1 MRASACA
8 LAGLLSVCIAGN
20 SLAGSFSISPVRVIL
35 EPRQR
40 AAALTIVNGADTE
53 VVLQADVLRW
63 SQDGTGQDRL
73 EPSDDVIVSPPILKV
88 PAQGRQV
95 VRLARLVAPHP
106 QRQLTY
112 RLLLREVPDTS
123 RATQAGA
130 SLPIALVLSIPI
142 FLSPAGAQPDVRCEL
157 QAGQPPQVAC
167 RNDGRAYAQLRELSV
182 LREGQT
188 LGRFEGVVYLLAG
201 THRVLPLQ
209 PGDPAAWIPGEAQ
222 IQLRLEDLRPRSF
235 AATLP

>member
-1 MRASACA
+1 MRACWMA
-8 LAGLLSVCIAGN
+8 LVGLLCVCAGAS
-20 SLAGSFSISPVRVIL
+20 SLAGSFSISPVRVFL

-63 SQDGTGQDRL
+63 SQDGAGQDQL
-73 EPSDDVIVSPPILKV
+73 EPSDDLIVSPPILKV

-95 VRLARLVAPHP
+95 VRLARLVAPNP

-112 RLLLREVPDTS
+112 RMLLREVPDTS
-123 RATQAGA
+123 RAVQPGA

-142 FLSPAGAQPDVRCEL
+142 FLSPAGVQPDVRCEL
-157 QAGQPPQVAC
+157 QAGQTPEVAC
-167 RNDGRAYAQLRELSV
+167 RNDGRAYAQLREVSV
-182 LREGQT
+182 LREGRA
-188 LGRFEGVVYLLAG
+188 LGRFEGAVYLLAG
-201 THRVLPLQ
+201 SRRVLPLK
-209 PGDPAAWIPGEAQ
+209 PGDPAAWTPGEAQ
-222 IQLRLEDLRPRSF
+222 ILLRLEDLRPRSL

>member
-20 SLAGSFSISPVRVIL
+20 SLAGSFSISPVRVFL
-35 EPRQR
+35 EPRER

-95 VRLARLVAPHP
+95 VRLARLVQPDP

-112 RLLLREVPDTS
+112 RLLLREVPDTA
-123 RATQAGA
+123 RAVQPGA

>member
-1 MRASACA
+1 MRACVIALIGLLTACA
-8 LAGLLSVCIAGN
+8 GGN
-20 SLAGSFSISPVRVIL
+20 SLAGSFSISPVRVFL
-35 EPRQR
+35 ESRQR

-63 SQDGTGQDRL
+63 SQDGAGNDQL

-95 VRLARLVAPHP
+95 VRLARLVAPDP

-123 RATQAGA
+123 RANQPGT

-142 FLSPAGAQPDVRCEL
+142 FLSPPGVQPEVRCAL
-157 QAGQPPQVAC
+157 HAGPTPKVEC

-182 LREGQT
+182 LREGRT
-188 LGRFEGVVYLLAG
+188 LGHFEGAVYLLAG
-201 THRVLPLQ
+201 SRRVLPLKR
-209 PGDPAAWIPGEAQ
+209 GDAAAWSPGEAQ
-222 IQLRLEDLRPRSF
+222 IQLRLEDLRLRTF
-235 AATLP
+235 AVTLP

>member
-1 MRASACA
+1 MRAYLMAVV
-8 LAGLLSVCIAGN
+8 GLLAVFAGGN
-20 SLAGSFSISPVRVIL
+20 SLAGSFSISPVRVFL

-40 AAALTIVNGADTE
+40 AAALTIVNSADTE

-63 SQDGTGQDRL
+63 SQDGAGQDRL

-95 VRLARLVAPHP
+95 VRLARLVQPDP

-123 RATQAGA
+123 RAVQPGA

-157 QAGQPPQVAC
+157 HSGQPLEVTC
-167 RNDGRAYAQLRELSV
+167 RNDGRAHAQLRELSI
-182 LREGQT
+182 LREGRT
-188 LGRFEGVVYLLAG
+188 LGRFEGAVYLLAG
-201 THRVLPLQ
+201 SRRVLPLK
-209 PGDPAAWIPGEAQ
+209 PGDPAVWTPGEAQ
-222 IQLRLEDLRPRSF
+222 IQLRLEDLRPRSL

>member
-1 MRASACA
+1 LIAWVTLLAACT
-8 LAGLLSVCIAGN
+8 GGN
-20 SLAGSFSISPVRVIL
+20 SLAGSFSISPVRVFL

>member
-1 MRASACA
+1 MRACLIAWVTLLAACT
-8 LAGLLSVCIAGN
+8 GGN

>member
-1 MRASACA
+1 MRACLIAWVTLLAACA
-8 LAGLLSVCIAGN
+8 GGN
-20 SLAGSFSISPVRVIL
+20 SLAGSFSISPVRVFL

-53 VVLQADVLRW
+53 VILQADVLRW
-63 SQDGTGQDRL
+63 SQDGAGQDRL

-95 VRLARLVAPHP
+95 VRLARLVAPDP

-123 RATQAGA
+123 RVTQPGA

-188 LGRFEGVVYLLAG
+188 LGRFEGAVYLLAG
-201 THRVLPLQ
+201 SHRVLPLK
-209 PGDPAAWIPGEAQ
+209 PGDPAAWTPGEAQ

>member
-1 MRASACA
+1 LIAWVTLLAACT
-8 LAGLLSVCIAGN
+8 GGN

-123 RATQAGA
+123 RATQPGA

>member
-1 MRASACA
+1 
-8 LAGLLSVCIAGN
+8 
-20 SLAGSFSISPVRVIL
+20 VIL

>member
-1 MRASACA
+1 MRACWMA
-8 LAGLLSVCIAGN
+8 LVGLLCVCAGAS
-20 SLAGSFSISPVRVIL
+20 SLAGSFSISPVRVFL

-63 SQDGTGQDRL
+63 SQDGAGQDQL
-73 EPSDDVIVSPPILKV
+73 EPSDDLIVSPPILKV

-95 VRLARLVAPHP
+95 VRLARLVAPNP

-112 RLLLREVPDTS
+112 RMLLREVPDTS
-123 RATQAGA
+123 RAVQPGA

-157 QAGQPPQVAC
+157 QAGQPPEVAC
-167 RNDGRAYAQLRELSV
+167 RNDGRAYAQLREVSV
-182 LREGQT
+182 LREGRA
-188 LGRFEGVVYLLAG
+188 LGRFEGAVYLLAG
-201 THRVLPLQ
+201 SRRVLPLK
-209 PGDPAAWIPGEAQ
+209 PGDPAVWTPGEAQ
-222 IQLRLEDLRPRSF
+222 IQLRLEDLRPRSL

>member
-1 MRASACA
+1 MRACWMA
-8 LAGLLSVCIAGN
+8 LLGLLAVCAGGN
-20 SLAGSFSISPVRVIL
+20 SLAGSFSISPVRVFL

-63 SQDGTGQDRL
+63 SQDEAGQDRL

-95 VRLARLVAPHP
+95 VRLVRLVMPDP

-123 RATQAGA
+123 RAVQPGA
-130 SLPIALVLSIPI
+130 KLPIALALSIPI
-142 FLSPAGAQPDVRCEL
+142 FLTPAGAQPAVRCEL
-157 QAGQPPQVAC
+157 HAGQPPEVTC
-167 RNDGRAYAQLRELSV
+167 RNDGRAYAQLREVSV
-182 LREGQT
+182 LREGHT
-188 LGRFEGVVYLLAG
+188 LGRFDGAAYLLPG
-201 THRVLPLQ
+201 SRRVLPLK
-209 PGDPAAWIPGEAQ
+209 PGDPAAWTPGQAQ

>member
-1 MRASACA
+1 MRACLIAWVTLLAACT
-8 LAGLLSVCIAGN
+8 GGN
-20 SLAGSFSISPVRVIL
+20 SLAGSFSISPVRVFL

>member
-1 MRASACA
+1 MRTCVIS
-8 LAGLLSVCIAGN
+8 LVGLLAACTGGN
-20 SLAGSFSISPVRVIL
+20 SLAGSFSISPVRVFL
-35 EPRQR
+35 ESRQR
-40 AAALTIVNGADTE
+40 AAALTIVNSADTE

-63 SQDGTGQDRL
+63 SQDGAGNDQL
-73 EPSDDVIVSPPILKV
+73 EPSDDLIVSSPILKV

-95 VRLARLVAPHP
+95 VRLARLVAPDP

-123 RATQAGA
+123 RAMQPGA

-142 FLSPAGAQPDVRCEL
+142 FLSPPGVQPEVRCAL
-157 QAGQPPQVAC
+157 HAGQTPKVEC

-182 LREGQT
+182 LRDGRT

-201 THRVLPLQ
+201 SRRVLPLTL
-209 PGDPAAWIPGEAQ
+209 GDAAAWTPGEAQ

>member
-20 SLAGSFSISPVRVIL
+20 SLAGSFSISPVRVFL
-35 EPRQR
+35 EPRER

>member
-1 MRASACA
+1 LIAWVTLLAACT
-8 LAGLLSVCIAGN
+8 GGN

>member
-1 MRASACA
+1 MRACLIAWVTLLAACT
-8 LAGLLSVCIAGN
+8 GGN
-20 SLAGSFSISPVRVIL
+20 SLAGSFSISPVRVFL

-123 RATQAGA
+123 RATQPGA

>member
-1 MRASACA
+1 LIAWVTLLAACT
-8 LAGLLSVCIAGN
+8 GGN
-20 SLAGSFSISPVRVIL
+20 SLAGSFSISPVRVFL

-123 RATQAGA
+123 RATQPGA